1 MRSAATTLTFAALIA
16 LLGATGAAVQ
26 DGATDSPVVPR
37 DDYASR
43 APSVPAASPSE
54 PPAGGAEPV

>member
-26 DGATDSPVVPR
+26 DGSTDGPVAPR
-37 DDYASR
+37 EDYASR
-43 APSVPAASPSE
+43 APSVPPAASE
-54 PPAGGAEPV
+54 PPAGGAAPV